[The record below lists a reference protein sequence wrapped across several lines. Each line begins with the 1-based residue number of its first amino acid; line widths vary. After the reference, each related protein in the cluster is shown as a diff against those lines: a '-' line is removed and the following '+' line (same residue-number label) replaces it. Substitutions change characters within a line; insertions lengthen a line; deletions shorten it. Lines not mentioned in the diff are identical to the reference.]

1 MKSQQVTQ
9 PEDIGTLLLNNM
21 YLPKSKYNVK
31 HTKGGEIFNPN
42 GSEYIGFYIETFTG
56 EVYTGKSFSKNTIKL
71 TDLRLGDLTNDSPL
85 VLKNDLIRP
94 TEADYINEKFTRYFI
109 QDRRTK
115 AVVEVNKQNYKR
127 FNPLSYT
134 LSVEVSWVL
143 KGPVGNVNK
152 GPYIY
157 FGAASQNKVE
167 IEKAEK
173 TIKGLSQ
180 IVKNYGEFV
189 V

>member
-1 MKSQQVTQ
+1 MKSQQDTQ

-56 EVYTGKSFSKNTIKL
+56 EIYTGKSFSKNTIKL
-71 TDLRLGDLTNDSPL
+71 TDLRLADLTDDNPL
-85 VLKNDLIRP
+85 VLKNDFIRP
-94 TEADYINEKFTRYFI
+94 TDQDYLNEKFNRYYI

-115 AVVEVNKQNYKR
+115 NIVEVNKDNYKR
-127 FNPLSYT
+127 FDPLSYT
-134 LSVEVSWVL
+134 ISVIISWVL
-143 KGPVGNVNK
+143 KGPVGDINK

-157 FGAASQNKVE
+157 FGAASQNKE
-167 IEKAEK
+167 SIIEAEK

-180 IVKNYGEFV
+180 IVNNYGEFV

>member
-1 MKSQQVTQ
+1 MLQAVT
-9 PEDIGTLLLNNM
+9 GTLLLVNM

-31 HTKGGEIFNPN
+31 FTKGGEIFYTD
-42 GSEYIGFYIETFTG
+42 GREYIGSYIETFTG
-56 EVYTGKSFSKNTIKL
+56 EVYTGKAFNSNTKKL
-71 TDLRLGDLTNDSPL
+71 IDLRLADVTDNDPL

-115 AVVEVNKQNYKR
+115 AVVEVNNQNYKR

-180 IVKNYGEFV
+180 IVNNYGEFV

>member
-31 HTKGGEIFNPN
+31 HTKGGELFNPN
-42 GSEYIGFYIETFTG
+42 GSEYIGSYIESFSG
-56 EVYTGKSFSKNTIKL
+56 EIYTGKKFSSSTKKL
-71 TDLRLGDLTNDSPL
+71 QDFRFADDTTDPL
-85 VLKNDLIRP
+85 VLKNNFIRP
-94 TEADYINEKFTRYFI
+94 TKLDYLNEKFNRYYI

-115 AVVEVNKQNYKR
+115 NIVEVNKENYKR
-127 FNPLSYT
+127 FNTLNYT
-134 LSVEVSWVL
+134 ISVVISWIL
-143 KGPVGNVNK
+143 KGPVEDINK

-157 FGAASQNKVE
+157 FGASSQNKESIVE
-167 IEKAEK
+167 AEK

-180 IVKNYGEFV
+180 IVNNYGEFV

>member
-1 MKSQQVTQ
+1 MKSQQVPQ

-134 LSVEVSWVL
+134 LSVKVSWVL